1 MAVIRATL
9 GKYVLPLLIA
19 AIVALGIT
27 AKLAI
32 DRKEAALAELTTA
45 EHVIERKEAEL
56 AQERRQAKALTDALA
71 EAERRSQALQRANT
85 ALSNEVSD
93 AIRQNPA
100 WGSTITPDNVLDS
113 LCSTLNC
120 GD

>member
-1 MAVIRATL
+1 MGVLRSLTS
-9 GKYVLPLLIA
+9 KYVIPLLIA
-19 AIVALGIT
+19 VIVSLGAA
-27 AKLAI
+27 AKFAI
-32 DRKEAALAELTTA
+32 DRKEAALEKLTTA
-45 EHVIERKEAEL
+45 EHVIERREAEL
-56 AQERRQAKALTDALA
+56 AQERRQVKALTDALA
-71 EAERRSQALQRANT
+71 DAERRSQALQRANT

-100 WGSTITPDNVLDS
+100 WGSTLTPDAVVDS

>member
-1 MAVIRATL
+1 MAVLRSLAT
-9 GKYVLPLLIA
+9 KYAVPLLV
-19 AIVALGIT
+19 AIVVSLGAT
-27 AKLAI
+27 AKFAI
-32 DRKEAALAELTTA
+32 DRKEAALEKLAAA
-45 EHVIERKEAEL
+45 EHVIERREAEL
-56 AQERRQAKALTDALA
+56 AQERRQVKALTNALA

-93 AIRQNPA
+93 AILQNPA
-100 WGSTITPDNVLDS
+100 WGSTLTPDAVLDS

>member
-1 MAVIRATL
+1 MAVIRTFL
-9 GKYVLPLLIA
+9 GKYILPLLIA
-19 AIVALGIT
+19 VIVSLGTT
-27 AKLAI
+27 AKIAI
-32 DRKEAALAELTTA
+32 DRKDAALEKLSAA

-56 AQERRQAKALTDALA
+56 AQERRQTKALTDALA

-100 WGSTITPDNVLDS
+100 WGNTLTPDAVLDS

-120 GD
+120 SD